1 MSLQRWQCG
10 QVLTAFV
17 ESLDKGSD
25 QKMVTRHREWEKL
38 IQAERDA
45 LAKATQ
51 VNRGGPAECCGMVRG
66 SGKSAFMRHF
76 IAHYA
81 FILQKMQ

>member
-1 MSLQRWQCG
+1 MINLFLEWSQCG
-10 QVLTAFV
+10 QVLAAFV

-25 QKMVTRHREWEKL
+25 QKMVSRHREWEKL

-51 VNRGGPAECCGMVRG
+51 VNRGDPAEWCGRVRG
-66 SGKSAFMRHF
+66 SGGF
-76 IAHYA
+76 A
-81 FILQKMQ
+81 FI